1 MNWLKEHLQRQTD
14 SREPCVSP
22 GTHSKLLKSGQG
34 QEGRQMG
41 LFPDGS
47 QADILLLLALWYL
60 YFKGSRI
67 GSSYEPSGMK
77 LKKRQEWNKEIRT
90 KRGRQSIF

>member
-14 SREPCVSP
+14 SRESCVSL

-34 QEGRQMG
+34 QERRRMG
-41 LFPDGS
+41 LFPDVS

-60 YFKGSRI
+60 YFKGTRI
-67 GSSYEPSGMK
+67 GSSSEPSGMK
-77 LKKRQEWNKEIRT
+77 MKRRQEWNKEIRT

>member
-14 SREPCVSP
+14 SRESCVSL

-34 QEGRQMG
+34 QERRRMG
-41 LFPDGS
+41 LFPDVS

-60 YFKGSRI
+60 YFKGTRI
-67 GSSYEPSGMK
+67 GSSSEPSGMK
-77 LKKRQEWNKEIRT
+77 MKRRQDWNKEIRT

>member
-1 MNWLKEHLQRQTD
+1 MNWLKEYLQRQTD
-14 SREPCVSP
+14 SRESCVSP

-34 QEGRQMG
+34 QERRWMG
-41 LFPDGS
+41 LFPGVS

-60 YFKGSRI
+60 YFKGTRI
-67 GSSYEPSGMK
+67 GSSSEPSGMK
-77 LKKRQEWNKEIRT
+77 MKRRQEWNKEIRT